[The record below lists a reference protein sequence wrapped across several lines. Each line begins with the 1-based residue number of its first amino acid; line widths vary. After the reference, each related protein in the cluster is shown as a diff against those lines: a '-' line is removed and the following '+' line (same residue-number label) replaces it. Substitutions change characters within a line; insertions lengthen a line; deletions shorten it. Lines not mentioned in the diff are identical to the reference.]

1 MNGLSDIVDG
11 WAHQS
16 VTIETPGAYDDFG
29 NPSTGTSTTYSAI
42 VFQQNKL
49 IRDRQGN
56 QVVSS
61 CQILLSGTVTLD
73 PESKI
78 TLPDGTQ
85 PVILNVGSTPDHDT
99 GSNLVTEIYT

>member
-1 MNGLSDIVDG
+1 MSGLGDIVSG

-16 VTIETPGAYDDFG
+16 ISIETPGAYDDFG
-29 NPSTGTSTTYSAI
+29 NPSTGTSTSYLAI
-42 VFQQNKL
+42 VVQQNKMV
-49 IRDRQGN
+49 RDRSGN

-61 CQILLSGTVTLD
+61 CQIFLPGSVVLD

-85 PVILNVGSTPDHDT
+85 PVILNVGSTPDFDT
-99 GSNLVTEIYT
+99 GNNLVTEIYT

>member
-1 MNGLSDIVDG
+1 MSGLGNLVSQ

-29 NPSTGTSTTYSAI
+29 NPSTGTSTSYSAI
-42 VFQQNKL
+42 VVQRNRL
-49 IRDRQGN
+49 VRDRFGN

-61 CQILLSGTVTLD
+61 CQILLSGSVTVD

-85 PVILNVGSTPDHDT
+85 PTILNVGSTPDHDT
-99 GSNLVTEIYT
+99 GTNLVTEVYT

>member
-1 MNGLSDIVDG
+1 MNGLGDIVPG

-16 VTIETPGAYDDFG
+16 ISIETPGAYDDFG
-29 NPSTGTSTTYSAI
+29 NPSTGTATTYSAI
-42 VFQQNKL
+42 VIQQNKMV
-49 IRDRQGN
+49 RDRSGN

-61 CQILLSGTVTLD
+61 CQILLPGEVTLD

-85 PVILNVGSTPDHDT
+85 PVVLNVGSTPDFDT
-99 GSNLVTEIYT
+99 GNNLVTEIYT